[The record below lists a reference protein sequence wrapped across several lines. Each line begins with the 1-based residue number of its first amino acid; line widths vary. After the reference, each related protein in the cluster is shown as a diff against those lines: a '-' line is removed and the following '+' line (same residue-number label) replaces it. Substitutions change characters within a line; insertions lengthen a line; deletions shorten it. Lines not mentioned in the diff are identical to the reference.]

1 MALVKF
7 GGGVVQMSGSIG
19 GTTYGR
25 NRYGNIARARTT
37 PVNANTA
44 RQSAIRAIMSSVSQS
59 WFSALTAAQRAAW
72 GVYASNVP
80 ATNKLGEVIYL
91 SGYNQFIKSNVA
103 AQNAGLPAISD
114 APTIFTLPGEDTSFA
129 VAISVAS
136 QELSVT
142 IDESDDWLDEAGGAM
157 IIQMGLPQNDSIEFF
172 GGPYRHADSIDGDD
186 TTPPTTPATVA
197 CPYVVAA
204 EQKVWTRGRI
214 IRADGRLS
222 DWFRVNS
229 IVGA

>member
-59 WFSALTAAQRAAW
+59 WFSILTASQRAAW
-72 GVYASNVP
+72 GVYASNVA

-103 AQNAGLPAISD
+103 AQNAGLAAISD

-129 VAISVAS
+129 VEISVAS

-142 IDESDDWLDEAGGAM
+142 VDDTDDWLDEVGGA
-157 IIQMGLPQNDSIEFF
+157 IIVQMGMPQNDSIEFF
-172 GGPYRHADSIDGDD
+172 GGPYRHADSIDGDA
-186 TTPPTTPATVA
+186 TTPPTIPAIIA
-197 CPYVVAA
+197 CPFPVAA
-204 EQKVWTRGRI
+204 DQKVWTRGRI